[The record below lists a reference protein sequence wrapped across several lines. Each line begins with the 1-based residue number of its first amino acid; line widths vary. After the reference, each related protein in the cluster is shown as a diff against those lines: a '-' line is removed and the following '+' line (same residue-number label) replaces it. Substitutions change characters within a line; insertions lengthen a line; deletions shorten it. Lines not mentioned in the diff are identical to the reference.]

1 MRTVTPFPGGDK
13 PTTFAAMLTQL
24 TAIAHAKLPQEQHG
38 RLEMGHAIVVAGGV
52 FPEDDGTHFSVCSQE
67 GEAAHTYLVNSAC
80 PCKDAQFGAPQARC
94 KHWFAALL
102 YKRTLEELAAPGAP
116 EAPAALPEAPTSVNV
131 RLTIAGREVQL
142 TLRGVAEDEVLMRLE
157 RVLARYPAA
166 TPPARTEGEPETRAC
181 PIHGTLMQRHEN
193 TKGVWYS
200 HYADGKH
207 CKGR

>member
-1 MRTVTPFPGGDK
+1 M
-13 PTTFAAMLTQL
+13 
-24 TAIAHAKLPQEQHG
+24 
-38 RLEMGHAIVVAGGV
+38 
-52 FPEDDGTHFSVCSQE
+52 
-67 GEAAHTYLVNSAC
+67 
-80 PCKDAQFGAPQARC
+80 
-94 KHWFAALL
+94 
-102 YKRTLEELAAPGAP
+102 
-116 EAPAALPEAPTSVNV
+116 NV